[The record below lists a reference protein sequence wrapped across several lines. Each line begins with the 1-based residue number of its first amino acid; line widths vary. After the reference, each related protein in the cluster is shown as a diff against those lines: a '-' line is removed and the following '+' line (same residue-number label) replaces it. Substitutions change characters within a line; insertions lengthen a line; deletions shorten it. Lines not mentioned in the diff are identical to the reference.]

1 MAKIFPNWEIIEKF
15 HNKLLDGE
23 HKIVSYLYSHLSDDW
38 EIYVQPFLNGS
49 RPDVVILNPKI
60 GIMIIEVKEWEL
72 EKYFFENEKLYVKTI
87 KGNKYKENPINQARH
102 YRDNL
107 ISLIP
112 RMDEIIR
119 EDFRLISVG
128 VYFHNENEKNIKS
141 LFSDGPNIYDN
152 EILFGEDGLDVGK
165 IENIFN
171 KRKTKQQ
178 EYIPDNLLN
187 LIRTWLS
194 PPYHFKEQCS
204 NIKLKNNQENHAE
217 PNMGHHR
224 IRGVIGS
231 GKTLVLAYRA
241 AALAEQEY
249 KVLIV
254 TFNKTLW
261 HYIRDMVQR
270 TPFNFD
276 PKLIIYKNFH
286 GFCNDFLNE
295 MNHIKPYDAKDRDY
309 YLENIVLFVK
319 DAIEMSVQENE
330 NTDDLKFDAILIDEG
345 QDFKFEW
352 YEILSQFLKERNEL
366 VLMCDK
372 AQNIYQR
379 ELSWIYSEMK
389 GFSGRWG
396 ELNESMRL
404 PWIVVRESNRFAK
417 MYLSDIDMYAESTKN
432 NQKQLFDPELRWI
445 SCNTIEDALNQ
456 AEAAFDYL
464 VEKKE
469 QHPTDIVMLF
479 PKTELGNEMVQ
490 RFKKRNIEVND
501 VFGDYHKKSFWMGD
515 SRTKMST
522 IHSFKGWELKNIILI
537 INDRKKSKKFSSLI
551 YTAIGRTQENLIVI
565 NTSTE
570 YDTFGKSWPMTER
583 FQEIKI

>member
-15 HNKLLDGE
+15 HNKLLDSE
-23 HKIVSYLYSHLSDDW
+23 HKIVSYLDSHLSDDW
-38 EIYVQPFLNGS
+38 EIYVQSFLNGS

-87 KGNKYKENPINQARH
+87 KGNKHKENPINQARY

-119 EDFRLISVG
+119 EDFRLISIG

-141 LFSDGPNIYDN
+141 LFSDGPNIYGN

-165 IENIFN
+165 IENVFN
-171 KRKTKQQ
+171 RRKTKQQ

-204 NIKLKNNQENHAE
+204 NIKLKNKQENHAE
-217 PNMGHHR
+217 SNIGHHR

-241 AALAEQEY
+241 AALAEQGY

-309 YLENIVLFVK
+309 
-319 DAIEMSVQENE
+319 
-330 NTDDLKFDAILIDEG
+330 
-345 QDFKFEW
+345 
-352 YEILSQFLKERNEL
+352 
-366 VLMCDK
+366 
-372 AQNIYQR
+372 
-379 ELSWIYSEMK
+379 
-389 GFSGRWG
+389 
-396 ELNESMRL
+396 
-404 PWIVVRESNRFAK
+404 
-417 MYLSDIDMYAESTKN
+417 
-432 NQKQLFDPELRWI
+432 
-445 SCNTIEDALNQ
+445 
-456 AEAAFDYL
+456 
-464 VEKKE
+464 
-469 QHPTDIVMLF
+469 
-479 PKTELGNEMVQ
+479 
-490 RFKKRNIEVND
+490 
-501 VFGDYHKKSFWMGD
+501 
-515 SRTKMST
+515 
-522 IHSFKGWELKNIILI
+522 
-537 INDRKKSKKFSSLI
+537 
-551 YTAIGRTQENLIVI
+551 
-565 NTSTE
+565 
-570 YDTFGKSWPMTER
+570 
-583 FQEIKI
+583 

>member
-1 MAKIFPNWEIIEKF
+1 MAKIFPNWEIIENL
-15 HNKLLDGE
+15 HNKLWEGE
-23 HKIVSYLYSHLSDDW
+23 RKIASYLNSNLPEDW

-49 RPDVVILNPKI
+49 RPDIVILNPKI
-60 GIMIIEVKEWEL
+60 GIMIIEVKDWEL
-72 EKYFFENEKLYVKTI
+72 ENYFFKNETLYVNTI
-87 KGNKYKENPINQARH
+87 KGAHYVENPINQARH

-112 RMDEIIR
+112 RLDEIIR
-119 EDFRLISVG
+119 EDFRLISIG
-128 VYFHNENEKNIKS
+128 VYLHRENENDIKKF
-141 LFSDGPNIYDN
+141 FSNGPNIYDN
-152 EILFGEDGLDVGK
+152 EILLGKDGLNISK
-165 IENIFN
+165 IENVFN
-171 KRKTKQQ
+171 KGTKQKIFIQ
-178 EYIPDNLLN
+178 TDIIKM
-187 LIRTWLS
+187 IRTWLS
-194 PPYHFKEQCS
+194 PPYHLKEQSS
-204 NIKLKNNQENHAE
+204 NIRLNNKQEIHAK
-217 PNMGHHR
+217 PNRGHHR

-231 GKTLVLAYRA
+231 GKTLVLAFRA
-241 AALAEQEY
+241 AALAEQGY

-254 TFNKTLW
+254 TYNKTLW
-261 HYIRDMVQR
+261 HYIRDMAQR

-295 MNHIKPYDAKDRDY
+295 MGHPKPYDAKDKDY
-309 YLENIVLFVK
+309 YFKNIVPFVK
-319 DAIEMSVQENE
+319 DALEMSIQREENIE
-330 NTDDLKFDAILIDEG
+330 DLKFDAILIDEG
-345 QDFKFEW
+345 QDFEFEW
-352 YEILSQFLKERNEL
+352 YEILCQFLKERNEL

-372 AQNIYQR
+372 AQNIYER
-379 ELSWIYSEMK
+379 ELSWIYTGMK

-396 ELNESMRL
+396 ELNQSLRL
-404 PWIVVRESNRFAK
+404 PSIVVREANRFAK
-417 MYLSDIDMYAESTKN
+417 MYLPDIDMYAES
-432 NQKQLFDPELRWI
+432 NQTQLFEPELRWI

-464 VEKKE
+464 VEEKE

-479 PKTELGNEMVQ
+479 PKIRLGEEMVL

-501 VFGDYHKKSFWMGD
+501 VFGDNHKKSFWMGD

-570 YDTFGKSWPMTER
+570 YDTYGKSWPMTEH
-583 FQEIKI
+583 F